1 MLPVGTWVANNK
13 YLTILRQSFMAV
25 MPLTIAGS
33 IALIIESFPFIDQV
47 ISADVMTQISDFL
60 GVVSS
65 ASLSLVALFLSGS
78 IAYYYTKSEGNEP
91 FLV

>member
-1 MLPVGTWVANNK
+1 
-13 YLTILRQSFMAV
+13 MAV